1 MSLQLAG
8 MDARI
13 EAHRAARRDYLKGV
27 SVIDR
32 LLMSPKQIREK
43 VRKAAA

>member
-1 MSLQLAG
+1 MTRLS
-8 MDARI
+8 DAHPGPSPI
-13 EAHRAARRDYLKGV
+13 SSSALPPGV
-27 SVIDR
+27 SLIDR